1 MEIKNFQYSMPVRM
15 VFGNG
20 SFAHIGEEARNFG
33 KRALIVSYRDSA
45 WAAQSFEKIRSLLM
59 DQSMEVVGFAG
70 VEVEPTPDS
79 IDALCKQWVIGDV
92 DVIIGFGGGS
102 VLDAAKAISVLL
114 SSGGNTWEYVG
125 RGKVKK
131 EPIPVISI
139 PTTAGTGSEVS
150 PYAIFRHPQLNRK
163 AGIISPFIFPK
174 LAVLDPELTVGLPP
188 RTTAVS
194 GIDAFA
200 HALES
205 YTSPTRNAMSNVMS
219 KEALTLIG
227 KSLTAVIENGKDLE
241 ARSAMLLGSTL
252 AGIGIA
258 HAGTGIAHA
267 LGATLGG
274 FYPLEHGWVVGLALP
289 AAIRYNAPVANDL
302 YADVCRLIGLDVDSA
317 APGAASELLARQV
330 EKWLEMS
337 GLSARLSSLGVE
349 RSQFPALI
357 ADTSTQNSVGNNI
370 NPVDRQAIEAFYDR
384 LF

>member
-1 MEIKNFQYSMPVRM
+1 MDFKNFQYTMPVRM
-15 VFGNG
+15 LFGNG
-20 SFAHIGEEARNFG
+20 TFARIGEEASHFG
-33 KRALIVSYRDSA
+33 KKALVVSYRDNS
-45 WAAQSFEKIRSLLM
+45 WATQSYEKICALLKE
-59 DQSMEVVGFAG
+59 QSMQIAGFAG
-70 VEVEPTPDS
+70 VDMEPSPES
-79 IDALCKQWVIGDV
+79 IDELCKEWSIGDV

-102 VLDAAKAISVLL
+102 VLDAAKGISVIL
-114 SSGGNTWEYVG
+114 SSGGKTWDYVG
-125 RGKVKK
+125 RGKVGK
-131 EPIPVISI
+131 EAVPMISI

-174 LAVLDPELTVGLPP
+174 LAILDPELTIGLPP
-188 RTTAVS
+188 RTTAVC

-205 YTSPTRNAMSNVMS
+205 FSSPTRNAMSDVMS
-219 KEALTLIG
+219 KEGLALIG
-227 KSLTAVIENGKDLE
+227 KNLTAVIQNGKDLE
-241 ARSAMLLGSTL
+241 ARSALLLGSTL

-267 LGATLGG
+267 IGATLGG
-274 FYPLEHGWVVGLALP
+274 FYPLEHGLVVGLALP
-289 AAIRYNAPVANDL
+289 AAIRYNAPVAKDL
-302 YADVCRLIGLDVDSA
+302 YYDACRLIGLDVTHLSA
-317 APGAASELLARQV
+317 NEAPEMLARQV
-330 EKWLEMS
+330 EKWLDRS

-349 RSQFPALI
+349 RSKFPAMI